1 MPEGVVVNRKG
12 CSPLKS
18 SPQLYTDRG
27 VVRNLY
33 PDI

>member
-12 CSPLKS
+12 CSSLKS
-18 SPQLYTDRG
+18 SPQLYMDRG